1 MALPKILLIVS
12 ALIMHSR
19 VCVISTLPLSCSSS
33 AHHCSFFLAFPSALP
48 LFSLDVSLALPVLAS
63 CRERRYAHS

>member
-19 VCVISTLPLSCSSS
+19 VCVISTLPPQL
-33 AHHCSFFLAFPSALP
+33 LI
-48 LFSLDVSLALPVLAS
+48 
-63 CRERRYAHS
+63 